1 MPSRLIAN
9 VSRDAPTVDASAH
22 PNAEIIAPA
31 VMTVPSHDET

>member
-9 VSRDAPTVDASAH
+9 VSRDAPTVDASAQ

-31 VMTVPSHDET
+31 VMIVPSQDAT